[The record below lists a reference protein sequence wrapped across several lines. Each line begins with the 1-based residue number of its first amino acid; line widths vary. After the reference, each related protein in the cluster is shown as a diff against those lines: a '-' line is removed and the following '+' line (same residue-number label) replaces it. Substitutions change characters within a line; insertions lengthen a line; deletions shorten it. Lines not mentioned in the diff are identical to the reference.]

1 MKHFCKFTII
11 FELHP
16 EVSFEKDIIV
26 ARSKDEA
33 MKIKKGE
40 FEIKKEKV
48 EEVPANAEN
57 TSKKEEK

>member
-1 MKHFCKFTII
+1 
-11 FELHP
+11 
-16 EVSFEKDIIV
+16 
-26 ARSKDEA
+26 